1 MLTSAKSSAPRAMV
15 CSAVGLVACEILGR
29 MSDDTI
35 LRVDGVWKKYA
46 KSLTASLRYG
56 LRDTLGEALDRRQSE
71 QLRDEEF
78 WSLRDI
84 SFEVKR
90 GDAVGLMGR
99 NGAGKST
106 LLKVISGILKPDRGE
121 VTVEGHVE
129 QMIEM
134 AGGFRAELTGREN
147 VSVRAKLLGFSK
159 KQIKSLVDE
168 VVDFTENS
176 EFINSPV
183 AFYSSGM
190 KARLGFAL
198 ATMRTPDLLI
208 VDEALAAG
216 DLPFRLKCYDRIS
229 KMLET
234 SALLLVSH
242 STGNV
247 KRFCNLGGYLR
258 RGEMAYFGELQQ
270 AIRAYQDEYVA
281 SRRDAVSWREE
292 MIPVV
297 WTSEDNIVEERSSI
311 SAGGSLAAAVD
322 TRALP
327 PDCNIFVRLRVP
339 DGTVLCE
346 WNSKR
351 AGVIVGD
358 TQSVLI
364 ELGPLEL
371 SPNYYSVNVYAMAAD
386 GHTLVAMSPWRQFKM
401 VGEYA
406 NDVPL
411 QLTGRWAA
419 A

>member
-1 MLTSAKSSAPRAMV
+1 MLSTLSQACETLQHSEAQR
-15 CSAVGLVACEILGR
+15 CLCEILDR
-29 MSDDTI
+29 MNDDTI

-56 LRDTLGEALDRRQSE
+56 LRDTIGEAFDRRQSE
-71 QLRDEEF
+71 DLRDEEF

-90 GDAVGLMGR
+90 GDAIGLMGR

-121 VTVEGHVE
+121 VTVKGHVE

-147 VSVRAKLLGFSK
+147 VTVRAKLLGFSK
-159 KQIKSLVDE
+159 KQVASLVDE
-168 VVDFTENS
+168 VVDFTENG
-176 EFINSPV
+176 EFIDSPV

-229 KMLET
+229 NMLKT

-258 RGEMAYFGELQQ
+258 RGEMGYFGDLQE
-270 AIRAYQDEYVA
+270 AIRHYQDEYVA
-281 SRRDAVSWREE
+281 SRRDAVSWHAE
-292 MIPVV
+292 MIPTV
-297 WTSEDNIVEERSSI
+297 WMSQDRIIEERSAIQS
-311 SAGGSLAAAVD
+311 GGALAAVVD

-327 PDCNIFVRLRVP
+327 PDCNILVRLRVP

-351 AGVIVGD
+351 AGVFVGD
-358 TQSVLI
+358 TQSVRI
-364 ELGPLEL
+364 EIGPMEL

-386 GHTLVAMSPWRQFKM
+386 GHTLVAMSPWRQFKL

-411 QLTGRWAA
+411 QLRGQWAA